1 MWSQGRFRA
10 AGAKTD
16 DMLVFAEAAA
26 RVGFPAIEINYVIP
40 PEGVEALLSN
50 DHVGIVSL
58 HSPTP
63 RIKMADGKLSDALN
77 LASTNEE
84 ERALA
89 VQRARVTVD
98 HAARCGASYMVVHLG
113 GIEGGMFREE
123 GELRKRY
130 DAGGRDGAEID
141 ALRRGAVERRGKAA
155 PTHLPLA
162 SRSLAEISEYAAS
175 RGVAV
180 GLENRY
186 HYHEFPGPG
195 EMRELLEPYPPEV
208 AGFWLDVGHAE
219 VLDRLGLERHDRW
232 LNELGDRCIG
242 AHVHDVDGLAD
253 HRAPGHG
260 TADWP
265 HYAEKLPPAVPR
277 VFEIN
282 QRVDEQQVAAAIP
295 FLRDRRILP
304 PSL

>member
-1 MWSQGRFRA
+1 
-10 AGAKTD
+10 
-16 DMLVFAEAAA
+16 
-26 RVGFPAIEINYVIP
+26 
-40 PEGVEALLSN
+40 
-50 DHVGIVSL
+50 
-58 HSPTP
+58 
-63 RIKMADGKLSDALN
+63 
-77 LASTNEE
+77 
-84 ERALA
+84 
-89 VQRARVTVD
+89 
-98 HAARCGASYMVVHLG
+98 
-113 GIEGGMFREE
+113 
-123 GELRKRY
+123 
-130 DAGGRDGAEID
+130 
-141 ALRRGAVERRGKAA
+141 
-155 PTHLPLA
+155 
-162 SRSLAEISEYAAS
+162 
-175 RGVAV
+175 
-180 GLENRY
+180 
-186 HYHEFPGPG
+186 
-195 EMRELLEPYPPEV
+195 MRELLEPYPPEV

>member
-1 MWSQGRFRA
+1 MWSQGRFRPN
-10 AGAKTD
+10 GANAD
-16 DMLVFAEAAA
+16 DMTAFAEAAA
-26 RVGFPAIEINYVIP
+26 RLGFPAIEINYVIP

-63 RIKMADGKLSDALN
+63 RIKMADGKPSDALN

-84 ERALA
+84 ERAFA
-89 VQRARVTVD
+89 VQRARVTID
-98 HAARCGASYMVVHLG
+98 HAARCGARYMVVHLG

-123 GELRKRY
+123 GQLRKRY
-130 DAGGRDGAEID
+130 DAGERDGAEID
-141 ALRRGAVERRGKAA
+141 ALRRSAIERRGEATPA
-155 PTHLPLA
+155 YLPLA
-162 SRSLAEISEYAAS
+162 SRSLGEITEYAAS

-195 EMRELLEPYPPEV
+195 EMRELLDQYPPEV

-265 HYAEKLPPAVPR
+265 HYAEKLPTHVPR

-282 QRVDEQQVAAAIP
+282 QKIDEDQVAAAIP
-295 FLRDRRILP
+295 YLRDRGVLP
-304 PSL
+304 SAT